1 MLDHCNIKNLD
12 PGILAN
18 IAKVELMDLSYNLLT
33 TEAIDGIEFKGPY
46 DHDKYFPTALKYLNL
61 AYNMI
66 HSLPTRFFESMTD
79 LEDLNLEG
87 NGFSVLDINTQT
99 ALSSLSKL
107 KRLNLA
113 NNGLT
118 ELVGDAVLNLKHL
131 EELDLSSNELDFV
144 PNTLDYLKSSLKI
157 LNLSNNFIY
166 KLNDKSFLGLNLRY
180 LYLNNLPRVKSVG
193 PNTFATL
200 PLLKKLEMCNNTH
213 LRDIDREAFSPKQ
226 ELVELYLN
234 NNSLI
239 EISYK
244 LLQWKTLKIFEIN
257 ENPLSCSCDLYNI
270 SKDLSIDIT
279 RNLDGPSCIDSSG
292 HSQMI
297 YHLKSS
303 GLCKNEKHE
312 FDIDYAEDHFEMLR
326 VTIVGLSTILVVMML
341 ILSAVAFL
349 RYRRGVAVR
358 NYPFTAQV
366 SYNPLQNR
374 QF

>member
-1 MLDHCNIKNLD
+1 MKLILILLSTIYLCLAEEVYQNSSHICNTCNCRNEDEFVLECANKGFQHVLADWPAHEKTLVAVFSYNTISTLGRLPFSNHTVKLMLDHCNIKYLD
-12 PGILAN
+12 TGILAN
-18 IAKVELMDLSYNLLT
+18 IANVEL
-33 TEAIDGIEFKGPY
+33 
-46 DHDKYFPTALKYLNL
+46 
-61 AYNMI
+61 
-66 HSLPTRFFESMTD
+66 
-79 LEDLNLEG
+79 
-87 NGFSVLDINTQT
+87 
-99 ALSSLSKL
+99 
-107 KRLNLA
+107 RLNLA

-118 ELVGDAVLNLKHL
+118 ELVGDAVMNLTHL

-144 PNTLDYLKSSLKI
+144 PNTLDYLKTSLKI
-157 LNLSNNFIY
+157 LNLR
-166 KLNDKSFLGLNLRY
+166 LNLRY
-180 LYLNNLPRVKSVG
+180 LYLNNLPRVKAVG

-213 LRDIDREAFSPKQ
+213 LRDIDREAFTPKQ

-239 EISYK
+239 EISYS

-270 SKDLSIDIT
+270 SKDLSTDIT

-292 HSQMI
+292 NSRMI
-297 YHLKSS
+297 YHLKAL
-303 GLCKNEKHE
+303 GLCKNEKND
-312 FDIDYAEDHFEMLR
+312 FDIDFAEDHFEMLR
-326 VTIVGLSTILVVMML
+326 VTIVALSTILVVMML

-358 NYPFTAQV
+358 NYPFTGQV

-374 QF
+374 PF